1 MSKAILNACHDSD
14 VMRIGRHHLDKPLL
28 HESENRA
35 SRGRHDR
42 LSLRRRNRVDLS
54 RMDLLVLVLV
64 VERKKGGRPK
74 AQSSDDRSKAGIET
88 LK

>member
-1 MSKAILNACHDSD
+1 
-14 VMRIGRHHLDKPLL
+14 
-28 HESENRA
+28 
-35 SRGRHDR
+35 
-42 LSLRRRNRVDLS
+42 
-54 RMDLLVLVLV
+54 MDLLVLVLV